1 MLQFHKLPDKT
12 FASKV
17 IAKRLHEELSAKK
30 RVLWLLSGGS
40 NIAIE
45 VAALRE
51 LPSRLRPNLT
61 IMLSDERFGPYGHK
75 DSNLQ
80 QLSDAGFDAHGAKV
94 IPVLV
99 PESLPLE
106 TTITHYEDNIRQ
118 ALATTDV
125 CIAQLGM
132 GSDGHIAGILPG
144 SPAIHAKS
152 LVTRYTTESFDR
164 ITLTLQA
171 LQQVTATYVFAF
183 GPDKRAQ
190 LVRLRDASLPVDE
203 QPAQILKQFAE
214 SYVYNDQISSD
225 PAKVKGGI
233 V

>member
-1 MLQFHKLPDKT
+1 MLQFQKLPDKK

-17 IAKRLHEELSAKK
+17 IAKRLHDELSAKK

-45 VAALRE
+45 VAALKE
-51 LPSRLRPNLT
+51 LSPRLRPNLT

-80 QLSDAGFDAHGAKV
+80 QLYDAGFDADGAKI

-106 TTITHYEDNIRQ
+106 TTTTHYEDNIRQ
-118 ALATTDV
+118 TFATADV

-132 GSDGHIAGILPG
+132 GNDGHIAGILPH
-144 SPAIHAKS
+144 SPAIRADG
-152 LVTRYTTESFDR
+152 LVTSYPTESFDR
-164 ITLTLQA
+164 ITLTFQA
-171 LQQVTATYVFAF
+171 LAQVTATYVFAF
-183 GPDKRAQ
+183 GQDKRAQ
-190 LVRLRDASLPVDE
+190 LVWLMDADLPIEE
-203 QPAQILKQFAE
+203 QPAQILKQFSE
-214 SYVYNDQISSD
+214 TYVYNDQIGSD
-225 PAKVKGGI
+225 PTKVKGGKA
-233 V
+233 